1 VLEAWLDVFSDRYLK
16 ARQSV
21 PPDPDDDLHRRLA
34 ALRGVTAAPRSPP
47 CR

>member
-1 VLEAWLDVFSDRYLK
+1 VFSDRYLK

-21 PPDPDDDLHRRLA
+21 PADSGDELHRRLA
-34 ALRGVTAAPRSPP
+34 ELLRAAPRSPP